1 MIKFVNIDKSEPYKR
16 LYELYKDARNAKQ
29 ESIEAILISSYST
42 KKKEVDARY
51 VNLKIVEDNR
61 FIFFSNYNSP
71 KSIQFKEHE
80 QITAVI
86 FWQNINTQIRLK
98 SIIKK
103 LPNSYSDK
111 YFLKRS
117 PEKNALA
124 ISSDQSNEI
133 SSYSEVKKKY
143 EEVYTK
149 DNLNNRP
156 AYWGGFQFTPYYF
169 EFWKG
174 HASRINKREAY
185 ELNNQL
191 WLKKYLEP

>member
-1 MIKFVNIDKSEPYKR
+1 MIKFVNIDKSEPYTK
-16 LYELYKDARNAKQ
+16 LHELYKEAINAKQ

-117 PEKNALA
+117 PEKNA
-124 ISSDQSNEI
+124 
-133 SSYSEVKKKY
+133 
-143 EEVYTK
+143 
-149 DNLNNRP
+149 
-156 AYWGGFQFTPYYF
+156 
-169 EFWKG
+169 
-174 HASRINKREAY
+174 
-185 ELNNQL
+185 
-191 WLKKYLEP
+191 

>member
-51 VNLKIVEDNR
+51 LNLKIVEDNR

-111 YFLKRS
+111 YFSKRS

-133 SSYSEVKKKY
+133 SSYSEVKKK
-143 EEVYTK
+143 
-149 DNLNNRP
+149 
-156 AYWGGFQFTPYYF
+156 
-169 EFWKG
+169 
-174 HASRINKREAY
+174 I
-185 ELNNQL
+185 
-191 WLKKYLEP
+191 